1 MNHNGYAHP
10 EVLVETDWLARH
22 LAAPNLRLV
31 EVDVDPGAFIQGHIP
46 QAVAWNWRTD
56 TQDPLRRNIPNPDAF
71 SKLMARS
78 GIGPDATV
86 VLYGDKNNW
95 FAAYAFWLLKYYRHT
110 DVRLLNGGRKKWT
123 GEGRPLTTHPAQPA
137 PTNYPAPSPDT
148 TIRALREQVQAN
160 LNLTSTALVDVRSAR
175 EFSGEMLAPDHLLHE
190 AAMRG
195 GHLPGAVNI
204 SWGQTVHENGTFKA
218 AAELAALY
226 ARHHVT
232 TDKNVIVYCRIGER
246 SAHTWFVLKYLL
258 GYPNVSNY
266 DGSWAE
272 WGNLIDV
279 PIER

>member
-10 EVLVETDWLARH
+10 EVLVETDWLAHH

-31 EVDVDPGAFIQGHIP
+31 EVDVDPGVFHQSHIP
-46 QAVAWNWRTD
+46 QAIAWNWRTD
-56 TQDPLRRNIPNPDAF
+56 TQDPLRRNILSAGAF
-71 SKLMARS
+71 SQLMARS
-78 GIGPDATV
+78 GIGPDTTV
-86 VLYGDKNNW
+86 ILYGDKNNW
-95 FAAYAFWLLKYYRHT
+95 FAAYAFWLLKYYRHP
-110 DVRLLNGGRKKWT
+110 DVRMLNGGRKKWAV
-123 GEGRPLTTHPAQPA
+123 ESHPLTTRTARPA
-137 PTNYPAPSPDT
+137 PTDYPVPPSDT
-148 TIRALREQVQAN
+148 SIRALREQVQAS
-160 LNLTSTALVDVRSAR
+160 LYLDSTALVDVRLAR

-204 SWGQTVHENGTFKA
+204 SWGQTVHEDGTFKA

-226 ARHHVT
+226 AGQQVT
-232 TDKNVIVYCRIGER
+232 ADKNVIVYCRIGER

-258 GYPNVSNY
+258 GYPHVRNY